1 MAQDVDVPGV
11 GTLSF
16 PDGMSQADMA
26 SAIQKNYPQIH
37 GQQQTQQSPGFLDS
51 ALGTLNRI
59 GKGVLSAGP
68 LETAAHLGTG
78 AVAGLGGGLGFLS
91 QLATN
96 GGNVDNAKQ
105 FQQKVQSDFT
115 YQPRT
120 QAGQA
125 MAAAADKALGLIPKG
140 ISGVAEGLLDQGL
153 QDPEMAGSA
162 DLSDPNTRGTVTP
175 GMAALINTAGNA
187 ALNFLPLKGAYRAAT
202 GAERASTAAA
212 NAAAA
217 QAAAARAAA
226 PRPVPTTPAELL
238 QQSLDNG
245 KNVGYQSTPN
255 YDPQASMLERVGQ
268 GIAGEAQT
276 MKGARGSNQPVT
288 NALAARAIGQDP
300 ASLITHPGLAAIRQ
314 AAYEQG
320 YEPLKNLPDDIAVDT
335 QYLRQNQ
342 AIKSTHA
349 NELSGNP
356 DVVAT
361 ADLLNRAS
369 FAPDVILDNIGTLRS
384 RASDAFAAGRSDAA
398 TAFRKQAGELE
409 ALLDR
414 HLSDLDNL
422 PPDMLTKYR
431 AARQLIA
438 KTHTVG
444 DNLNPSTGNVNATG
458 IGQALKDGVP
468 LDGDL
473 KTIADFANSAPP
485 LASIPNG
492 TPQITSPIN
501 TMAGTMAAH
510 ATHGMSLAFIP
521 GARAFATKFLERHN
535 DNPALLQPRN
545 KTLGQTALNAVHGN
559 ATAFAKMYG
568 DSAPGS
574 LLSTQDN

>member
-1 MAQDVDVPGV
+1 MAADFD
-11 GTLSF
+11 LSSARPTYAQNSPSGGF
-16 PDGMSQADMA
+16 DLA
-26 SAIQKNYPQIH
+26 SATTANQPH
-37 GQQQTQQSPGFLDS
+37 QTSSLDS
-51 ALGTLNRI
+51 ALNTLNRI

-68 LETAAHLGTG
+68 LETAAHLGSG
-78 AVAGLGGGLGFLS
+78 AVAGLGGGLGFIS

-96 GGNVDNAKQ
+96 GGNVDDAKQ

-120 QAGQA
+120 QAGRA
-125 MAAAADKALGLIPKG
+125 LAGAADKALGLIPKG
-140 ISGVAEGLLDQGL
+140 ISTVSEGLLDQGL
-153 QDPEMAGSA
+153 QDPEMAGFA

-175 GMAALINTAGNA
+175 GMAAALNTAGNA

-202 GAERASTAAA
+202 GAERASTTAA

-217 QAAAARAAA
+217 QAAAAKAAA

-245 KNVGYQSTPN
+245 KAVGYQSTPN
-255 YDPQASMLERVGQ
+255 YDPQASLLERAGQ

-276 MKGARGSNQPVT
+276 MKGARGQNQPVT

-300 ASLITHPGLAAIRQ
+300 ASLITHPGLAAIRK
-314 AAYEQG
+314 AAVEQG
-320 YEPLKNLPDDIAVDT
+320 YEPIQNLPGDIAADT

-342 AIKSTHA
+342 AIKSTHG

-361 ADLLNRAS
+361 ADLLNRATFS
-369 FAPDVILDNIGTLRS
+369 PSVILDHISALRS
-384 RASDAFAAGRSDAA
+384 RASDAFSAGRSDAA
-398 TAFRKQAGELE
+398 VAFRKQASELE
-409 ALLDR
+409 SLLDR
-414 HLSDLDNL
+414 HLQDQDNL
-422 PPDMLTKYR
+422 PTGMLTKYR

-438 KTHTVG
+438 KTHTIG
-444 DNLNPSTGNVNATG
+444 DNLNPSTGNVNAAG

-468 LDGDL
+468 LEGDL

-485 LASIPNG
+485 LATVPNG

-510 ATHGMSLAFIP
+510 STGGLSLALIP

-535 DNPALLQPRN
+535 SNPALLQPRN
-545 KTLGQTALNAVHGN
+545 KTLGQTALDAVHGN
-559 ATAFAKMYG
+559 ATAFAKIYG
-568 DSAPGS
+568 NAAPGAF
-574 LLSTQDN
+574 LSTEGP